1 MVKSKHLFLYMLI
14 FFIFGIIIV
23 FYRSKKINDS
33 YPSFVKEFLDNPT
46 SETEKKLC
54 DESCY
59 LAPVNAN
66 IAAITTRSSAI
77 EKLNLEQDKEINEN
91 TITSKKAAAEISA
104 FQAELKKAELELT
117 ASFQNND
124 NKDE

>member
-23 FYRSKKINDS
+23 LYRAKKINDS

-54 DESCY
+54 DEACS

-66 IAAITTRSSAI
+66 IAAITTRLSAI

-104 FQAELKKAELELT
+104 LQAELKKAELELA
-117 ASFQNND
+117 ASLQNNE